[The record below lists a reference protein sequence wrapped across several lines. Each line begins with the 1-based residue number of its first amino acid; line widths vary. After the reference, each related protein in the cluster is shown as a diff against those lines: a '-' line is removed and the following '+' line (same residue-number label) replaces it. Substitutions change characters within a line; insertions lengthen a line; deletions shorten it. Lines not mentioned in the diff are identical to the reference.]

1 MFPERMTRFVLRD
14 ELAPEYEGDRIGVLG
29 HRLPDSVGG
38 RDHSRYGRRLAAKDG
53 AEPVLRNVDFGQP
66 DHSLVSMP
74 LLGPQLGSQVR
85 RIVRAVVDEG
95 GKGPDR
101 SAGGRQPNDG
111 PGRAGA
117 PAS

>member
-38 RDHSRYGRRLAAKDG
+38 RDHSRYGRSLDEKDG
-53 AEPVLRNVDFGQP
+53 AEPVLRNVAFGQSE
-66 DHSLVSMP
+66 HSLVSMP

-85 RIVRAVVDEG
+85 SIDPTVVVVR
-95 GKGPDR
+95 
-101 SAGGRQPNDG
+101 G
-111 PGRAGA
+111 PG
-117 PAS
+117 PASSSAWHE